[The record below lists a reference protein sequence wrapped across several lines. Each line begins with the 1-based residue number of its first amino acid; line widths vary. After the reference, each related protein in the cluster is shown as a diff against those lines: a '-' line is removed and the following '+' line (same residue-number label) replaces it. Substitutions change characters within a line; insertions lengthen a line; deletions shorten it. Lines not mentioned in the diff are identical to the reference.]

1 LRTAAEAA
9 LRSRIVYEGRRLDLV
24 DAKAAPWWMMVNKD
38 GMAIHALMAVIGR
51 RGWDQDAPRMMIGVA
66 LRQARG
72 HWDTTTANAWG
83 TLAVRRFASVFPSPT
98 GGVTRATFGGFHF
111 EHPWGDTAPI
121 RFPLPAAQ
129 TMLQLSHS
137 TQPPP
142 WATILVRA
150 AVPLKA
156 PLFSGYRL
164 SRQVSFVE
172 RHNPGQ
178 LSRGDVLKVRITV
191 DAPVDRTWVVIE
203 DPIPAGSS
211 VISGGGNQS
220 TILADKAGGHDEGA
234 WPSYIERGFDSWRA
248 YFEWMP
254 QGRTTIEYVVRINS
268 VGRFQLS
275 PTRVEAMYSPEIH
288 GALPNQPV
296 VVAP

>member
-1 LRTAAEAA
+1 MPARA
-9 LRSRIVYEGRRLDLV
+9 LSSRRISSASASRI
-24 DAKAAPWWMMVNKD
+24 
-38 GMAIHALMAVIGR
+38 
-51 RGWDQDAPRMMIGVA
+51 
-66 LRQARG
+66 
-72 HWDTTTANAWG
+72 
-83 TLAVRRFASVFPSPT
+83 AS
-98 GGVTRATFGGFHF
+98 R
-111 EHPWGDTAPI
+111 
-121 RFPLPAAQ
+121 
-129 TMLQLSHS
+129 
-137 TQPPP
+137 PPP

-172 RHNPGQ
+172 RHNPDQ
-178 LSRGDVLKVRITV
+178 LSRSDVLKVRISV

-203 DPIPAGSS
+203 DPIRAGSS

-220 TILADKAGGHDEGA
+220 SILAEKAGGHDESA

-254 QGRTTIEYVVRINS
+254 QGRTTIEYIVRINS

-275 PTRVEAMYSPEIH
+275 PTRVEAM
-288 GALPNQPV
+288 
-296 VVAP
+296 

>member
-1 LRTAAEAA
+1 
-9 LRSRIVYEGRRLDLV
+9 
-24 DAKAAPWWMMVNKD
+24 
-38 GMAIHALMAVIGR
+38 
-51 RGWDQDAPRMMIGVA
+51 
-66 LRQARG
+66 
-72 HWDTTTANAWG
+72 
-83 TLAVRRFASVFPSPT
+83 
-98 GGVTRATFGGFHF
+98 VTRATFGSFNF
-111 EHPWGDTAPI
+111 ERRWGDAAPI
-121 RFPLPAAQ
+121 QFPLPAAQ

-137 TQPPP
+137 TQPSP
-142 WATILVRA
+142 WATVLVRA
-150 AVPLKA
+150 AVPLKQ
-156 PLFSGYRL
+156 PLFSGYRI
-164 SRQVSFVE
+164 SRQVTFVE

-178 LSRGDVLKVRITV
+178 LSRGDVLKIRITV

-211 VISGGGNQS
+211 VISGGGTQS
-220 TILADKAGGHDEGA
+220 RILAEEANSDGSSA

-268 VGRFQLS
+268 VGRFQLP
-275 PTRVEAMYSPEIH
+275 PTRVEAMYTPEIH